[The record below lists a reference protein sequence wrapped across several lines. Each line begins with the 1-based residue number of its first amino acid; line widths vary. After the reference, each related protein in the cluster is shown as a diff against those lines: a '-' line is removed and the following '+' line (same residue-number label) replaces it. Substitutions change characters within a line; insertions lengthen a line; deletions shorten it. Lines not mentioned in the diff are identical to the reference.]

1 MIDGLLSHVPACL
14 VCRGGFRDTLGT
26 RVSSSSHS
34 VVTVDLSLTTFDDD
48 IALLGT
54 SVERLT
60 LRYNLVLVMPL
71 SERSVIKGH
80 FAGQTRLQEGCYS
93 VSTQNAVGA
102 RENNRLILGDTL
114 ALEDFFE
121 LFFALQNEV
130 LVHERGGG
138 DVDRVR
144 DVTLA
149 LYHLRRT

>member
-1 MIDGLLSHVPACL
+1 M
-14 VCRGGFRDTLGT
+14 
-26 RVSSSSHS
+26 
-34 VVTVDLSLTTFDDD
+34 VTVDLRLTTFDDA

-60 LRYNLVLVMPL
+60 FRYNLVLVMPL

-80 FAGQTRLQEGCYS
+80 FAGQTRLQEGCNS
-93 VSTQNAVGA
+93 VSAQNAVGA
-102 RENNRLILGDTL
+102 GENNRLILGDTL

-149 LYHLRRT
+149 FYH